1 MKSIFQNGARTHFLI
16 FAALFFVAAGFP
28 LEARGAKPAFKS
40 YNLESKYEEVHFF
53 DFSGDGLDDIL
64 VINEPNLVF
73 FFQDSGRGF
82 AEKPDLVYSLGDKP
96 SVIWPAKLGNN
107 PGQNILI
114 MTDDGVSKLVYVDE
128 NAPPVQSK
136 IINQRTIIPE
146 KCEDSPVIFFT
157 LSAKTAKDHPLI
169 FVPTEKELE
178 IWKYDKEW
186 HHEYS
191 LSDMPETRIWG
202 PHKAAGYTK
211 QFWLNMNIGDLNG
224 DGLDDLVICQD
235 NNGKTLFKVYPQS
248 KEGTFSM
255 KPSQSYEDEWNW
267 RTWICLQDI
276 NKDGKVDVIKNKWL
290 QEPWFIPGTYS
301 GKVLVQIFMS
311 DAEGNIPG
319 KAAFTFRKN
328 DWISSMPI
336 VDVDGDGFMDLVLG
350 YGLFDSREGARKS
363 LTAKKLDH
371 NLRVH
376 FYHSEGFN
384 QKSDCQKDITIHLGH
399 FGMHLTWSR
408 RHYLLT
414 QICVDGDF
422 DGDGERDLL
431 VKDQKDKA
439 SVYLFISRTKG
450 FSKKANIH
458 FKDIRSVEE
467 FIADDLN
474 EDGIS
479 DLIVIGSRKDAI
491 KVFLSKGGFSI

>member
-1 MKSIFQNGARTHFLI
+1 MKSMFQNVIRIHFLV
-16 FAALFFVAAGFP
+16 FAALFSVIAGFP
-28 LEARGAKPAFKS
+28 LEARGAKPAFTS
-40 YNLESKYEEVHFF
+40 YNLESKYEEDHFF
-53 DFSGDGLDDIL
+53 DFSGDGLDDIV

-73 FFQDSGRGF
+73 FFQDSARGF

-96 SVIWPAKLGNN
+96 SVIWPAKVGNN
-107 PGQNILI
+107 PGQNILV
-114 MTDDGVSKLVYVDE
+114 MTSDGVSKLAYVDK
-128 NAPPVQSK
+128 NTPPARSK

-146 KCEDSPVIFFT
+146 KCENSPVIFFT
-157 LSAKTAKDHPLI
+157 LSAKTAKGHPLI
-169 FVPTEKELE
+169 FVPTENELK

-186 HHEYS
+186 RYEYS
-191 LSDMPETRIWG
+191 LSGMPKTRIWG

-211 QFWLNMNIGDLNG
+211 QYWLNMNIGDLNG
-224 DGLDDLVICQD
+224 DSLDDLVICQD
-235 NNGKTLFKVYPQS
+235 NNGKTLFNIYPQT
-248 KEGTFSM
+248 KEGTFAV
-255 KPSQSYEDEWNW
+255 KPSQSFEDEWDW

-290 QEPWFIPGTYS
+290 REPWFIPGTYS

-311 DAEGNIPG
+311 DAKGNIPE

-328 DWISSMPI
+328 DWNSSMPI

-376 FYHSEGFN
+376 FYHSKGFS
-384 QKSDCQKDITIHLGH
+384 QKPDCQKDITVHLGH
-399 FGMHLTWSR
+399 FGMYLTWSR
-408 RHYLLT
+408 RHYLET
-414 QICVDGDF
+414 QISVDGDF

-439 SVYLFISRTKG
+439 SVYLFISRKKG
-450 FSKKANIH
+450 FSKKANIY
-458 FKDIRSVEE
+458 FNDVRSVEQ

-479 DLIVIGSRKDAI
+479 DLIVIGSRKDSI
-491 KVFLSKGGFSI
+491 KVFLSKRK